1 MASGRPEPK
10 TTDHE
15 LSNGIPM
22 FLDQIIETLT
32 IEQSSDLARSKLV
45 SGLPGGGSI
54 SEVGDRAAQHG
65 RCLLAQGFTLEQVV
79 RDYGDVCQAV
89 TNLAVETGAPIEV
102 EEFRTFNQCLDNAI
116 AGAVT
121 EYAFRQAEVTTEE
134 GFQALNSR
142 LAPLAARL
150 AEVVA

>member
-89 TNLAVETGAPIEV
+89 TNLAVETGAPIEA
-102 EEFRTFNQCLDNAI
+102 EEFRTFNRCLDNAI

-121 EYAFRQAEVTTEE
+121 EYAKHTSAANDPNLQAANLRPE
-134 GFQALNSR
+134 
-142 LAPLAARL
+142 PL
-150 AEVVA
+150 